1 MFNKI
6 AEQLTKPTSTVSA
19 SGMRSPKAE
28 AAAKVSL
35 ESGFHQQI
43 RSLASEYDAL
53 AVRKTTKQ
61 KELEF
66 LRKTE
71 SETTDVENSLMI
83 IDKELEIVLKRK
95 KELEDE
101 TLKVFL
107 FGVIGI

>member
-1 MFNKI
+1 MT
-6 AEQLTKPTSTVSA
+6 L
-19 SGMRSPKAE
+19 
-28 AAAKVSL
+28 L
-35 ESGFHQQI
+35 
-43 RSLASEYDAL
+43 
-53 AVRKTTKQ
+53 RKTTKQ

>member
-1 MFNKI
+1 M
-6 AEQLTKPTSTVSA
+6 
-19 SGMRSPKAE
+19 
-28 AAAKVSL
+28 
-35 ESGFHQQI
+35 
-43 RSLASEYDAL
+43 
-53 AVRKTTKQ
+53 RKTTKQ